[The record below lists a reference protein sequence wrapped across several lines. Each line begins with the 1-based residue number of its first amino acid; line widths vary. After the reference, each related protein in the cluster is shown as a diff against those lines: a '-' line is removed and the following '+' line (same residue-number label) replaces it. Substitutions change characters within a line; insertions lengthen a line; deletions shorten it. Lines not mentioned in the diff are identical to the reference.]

1 MADAIDID
9 NISEDDLLDAL
20 GSLGVETTPSSNL
33 PETIDDIEDIQQI
46 DNTPSTIEDDS
57 LTHTEQ
63 TISIDS
69 SNIDNIANLFK
80 ELLNNKSIEIT
91 IKLKDN

>member
-20 GSLGVETTPSSNL
+20 GSLGIETTPSANL

-46 DNTPSTIEDDS
+46 DSTSTNIENDS
-57 LTHTEQ
+57 STHTEQ